1 MATAVVNLSQIA
13 GQWRAA
19 RRIYPIYAALVRQ
32 FDLGVQPSR
41 DLESPIDRSE
51 PEVIAR
57 VEAWLEGADA
67 KVQAW
72 QLRQLLQTS
81 HIATE
86 DSLRALFMRHYS
98 KPVRNAG
105 TRDIIDYLAV
115 QYFAH
120 CSPQDSH
127 SSTVTFQHVAEVL
140 VPILGPVDDDIPD
153 SVARLEIVLA
163 ELESCKSLGD
173 LLERRI
179 LDRAREIKDHAGD
192 AYFLPASL
200 VEFARFN
207 FCLRLGFFRLMH
219 ADLHSIRYALH
230 EMESRNQRECDAS
243 SAGLSASEPLAN
255 IRQICHEWKKP
266 FRAAYSAGTNF
277 KQLIQ
282 IRAAVE
288 AELQRVLAT
297 PVPEPEPPQ
306 QVIQQDEPQDAASEI
321 PATEVTE
328 APVAETAQTDSS
340 PAETVI
346 PPATDPEDLG
356 AKSVESAQLVA
367 PIARPSAASAKSAS
381 AAAAAPAPVD
391 LLLETCLEQIAEQ
404 LINLPVKNA
413 SVSHV
418 MLNGSKLLLAS
429 WEVHAFTRGGDE
441 VSDSLQRA
449 VAARA
454 ILDLALGS
462 KKRGETA
469 DVPAALK
476 IAHTEAAEIQARI
489 AEAKDKRNI
498 DAAVNLAA
506 TCKRLLGLVEEA
518 EKTK

>member
-32 FDLGVQPSR
+32 FDLGVSPSR

-51 PEVIAR
+51 AETIAR
-57 VEAWLEGADA
+57 VNAWFESVDA
-67 KVQAW
+67 KVQVW

-86 DSLRALFMRHYS
+86 DSLRALFMRQFN
-98 KPVRNAG
+98 KPVKNAG
-105 TRDIIDYLAV
+105 IRDIIDYLAV

-127 SSTVTFQHVAEVL
+127 SSTVTFHHVAEVL
-140 VPILGPVDDDIPD
+140 VPILGPVDDEIPD
-153 SVARLEIVLA
+153 SVARLEIVLS

-173 LLERRI
+173 LLELRI
-179 LDRAREIKDHAGD
+179 LERAREIKEHAGD
-192 AYFLPASL
+192 DYFLPASL

-219 ADLHSIRYALH
+219 ADLHAIRYALH
-230 EMESRNQRECDAS
+230 EMEARHQSACDVS
-243 SAGLSASEPLAN
+243 SAGLSAAEPLAN

-266 FRAAYSAGTNF
+266 FRAAYSAGNNF

-288 AELQRVLAT
+288 AELQRILTMPEPAAAPAEPEAVADVAVQAEPEAAT
-297 PVPEPEPPQ
+297 AAPEEAVEEKIVASQLEPEPVAKP
-306 QVIQQDEPQDAASEI
+306 VMAPAKTV
-321 PATEVTE
+321 PATM
-328 APVAETAQTDSS
+328 PVAKAATAQAG
-340 PAETVI
+340 P
-346 PPATDPEDLG
+346 
-356 AKSVESAQLVA
+356 
-367 PIARPSAASAKSAS
+367 AS
-381 AAAAAPAPVD
+381 AAATAAAPAQED
-391 LLLETCLEQIAEQ
+391 LLVETCLEQIAEQ
-404 LINLPVKNA
+404 LINVPIKSS

-429 WEVHAFTRGGDE
+429 WELAAFVQGGDE

-454 ILDLALGS
+454 ILDLALGR
-462 KKRGETA
+462 KKRGESV
-469 DVPAALK
+469 DLGAALK
-476 IAHTEAAEIQARI
+476 VAHAEAAEMQARI

-506 TCKRLLGLVEEA
+506 TCKRLLGLVETA